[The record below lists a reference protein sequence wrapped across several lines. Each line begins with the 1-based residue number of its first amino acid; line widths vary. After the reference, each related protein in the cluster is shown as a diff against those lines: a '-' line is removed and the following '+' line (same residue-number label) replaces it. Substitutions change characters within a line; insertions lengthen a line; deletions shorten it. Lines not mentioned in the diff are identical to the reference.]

1 MKKIFIINSL
11 LLLFVMTGFSQVD
24 IADSL
29 LTAPQLKSFI
39 KNGNVFVTFPDGA
52 QKQLTFTQTDERPFV
67 LRSVNKILFIR
78 NEQIVKGDAEYTRKK
93 IMTVDINSFEEETI
107 ADAKPYKDGADNTY
121 EIMKVDNPNLSLDE
135 GSLYFITPHTST
147 THQLVRLDLNTKKWN
162 QLFSA
167 ETFELLR
174 TGQFAGCFLVGQ
186 YEIGARGKG
195 IYYYMLDPQ
204 GKRLKEFA
212 NKDAMEQFKKVVQ

>member
-1 MKKIFIINSL
+1 MKKILIIKSL
-11 LLLFVMTGFSQVD
+11 LILLVLTGYTQVD
-24 IADSL
+24 IPDSL
-29 LTAPQLKSFI
+29 LTAPQIKTFI
-39 KNGNVFVTFPDGA
+39 KDGNVFITLTNGI
-52 QKQLTFTQTDERPFV
+52 QKQLTFTRSDERPFV

-78 NEQIVKGDAEYTRKK
+78 NENIVKGDAEYTRKK

-121 EIMKVDNPNLSLDE
+121 EIMKVDNPCLSIDE
-135 GSLYFITPHTST
+135 GSLYFITPLTST
-147 THQLVRLDLNTKKWN
+147 NHQLVKLDLDTKKWN

-167 ETFELLR
+167 ETFELIR

-195 IYYYMLDPQ
+195 IYYYMLDSQ

-212 NKDAMEQFKKVVQ
+212 DKEAMEQFKKAVQ